1 MKAAPADIT
10 DKQGPEQDLDS
21 NVIKPE
27 SDRMV
32 TKPISKRKGSLLL
45 MTVDEGVTVIRSCM
59 DAARK
64 RTLGSLGTCRIKGV
78 TGNGCIDL
86 GPA

>member
-1 MKAAPADIT
+1 MVATATETAVEYGSQT
-10 DKQGPEQDLDS
+10 DLISSEIKSKS
-21 NVIKPE
+21 NIMLSMAQK
-27 SDRMV
+27 
-32 TKPISKRKGSLLL
+32 KKRGSLHL

-64 RTLGSLGTCRIKGV
+64 RTLGSLGSCRIKGV
-78 TGNGCIDL
+78 TGHGCIDL